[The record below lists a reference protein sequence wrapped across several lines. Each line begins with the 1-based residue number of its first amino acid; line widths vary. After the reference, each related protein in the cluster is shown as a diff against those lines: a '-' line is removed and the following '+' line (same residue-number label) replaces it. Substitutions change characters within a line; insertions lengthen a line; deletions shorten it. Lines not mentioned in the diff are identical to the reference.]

1 MEINPIILSIPIYFL
16 LIGIE
21 LVVQFVQKRKLYLLN
36 DAFANIG
43 CGITQQISG
52 LLFKIMQVYHGRN
65 PKYIDKPRWG
75 LYYLGSPVWYV
86 SARGRE
92 ADLWCDAAGR
102 NLESG
107 MGKYQT
113 LCVHGTADPGY
124 APMD

>member
-21 LVVQFVQKRKLYLLN
+21 LVVQFVQKRKLYRLN

-65 PKYIDKPRWG
+65 PKYIDKTT
-75 LYYLGSPVWYV
+75 LGSLLSGIACLVRF
-86 SARGRE
+86 SKRKRGR
-92 ADLWCDAAGR
+92 
-102 NLESG
+102 
-107 MGKYQT
+107 
-113 LCVHGTADPGY
+113 
-124 APMD
+124 PMV